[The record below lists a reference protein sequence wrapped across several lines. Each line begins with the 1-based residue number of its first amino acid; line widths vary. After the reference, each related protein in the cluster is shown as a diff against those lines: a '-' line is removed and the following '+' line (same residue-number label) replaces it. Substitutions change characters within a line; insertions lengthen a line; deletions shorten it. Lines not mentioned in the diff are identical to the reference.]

1 MFTIVV
7 LGLLLIIQIID
18 SFQVSRSLFR
28 VTKHYSVE
36 KPNINDFFYK
46 PPSFK
51 LDIKDVKEEATIT
64 TNKEKEQ
71 QKGNP
76 IETFLSNLFP
86 SKTSKESNSNSNSN
100 ELVLVNNEISTVRSL
115 LIKASNK
122 EIEDTNSIV
131 ESLLKL
137 EKLMRKKNNID
148 DNITSE
154 ETLKSLNGSWRLI
167 FTTGTVDTQ
176 KKLGRI
182 NYFPIKAVQSFDT
195 SETPYKISNGI
206 FLGDNAV
213 LQFFGNFSWNLK
225 SRKLEFDFDE
235 ISVLG
240 LKFQLPKGGAAK
252 IGSSTG
258 LGSENNTKIRS
269 PFFNWISADEE
280 IATAR
285 GGGGILLL
293 PFKLSLN

>member
-7 LGLLLIIQIID
+7 LGLLLITQIID

-46 PPSFK
+46 PPSFR

-100 ELVLVNNEISTVRSL
+100 ELVLINNEISTVRSL

-122 EIEDTNSIV
+122 EIPYIIGKKRDGDVDISYTTNSKALQ
-131 ESLLKL
+131 ELNWTPKRDLQNMCDTLWKWQS
-137 EKLMRKKNNID
+137 NNH
-148 DNITSE
+148 
-154 ETLKSLNGSWRLI
+154 NGYNS
-167 FTTGTVDTQ
+167 
-176 KKLGRI
+176 
-182 NYFPIKAVQSFDT
+182 
-195 SETPYKISNGI
+195 
-206 FLGDNAV
+206 
-213 LQFFGNFSWNLK
+213 
-225 SRKLEFDFDE
+225 
-235 ISVLG
+235 
-240 LKFQLPKGGAAK
+240 
-252 IGSSTG
+252 
-258 LGSENNTKIRS
+258 
-269 PFFNWISADEE
+269 
-280 IATAR
+280 
-285 GGGGILLL
+285 
-293 PFKLSLN
+293 